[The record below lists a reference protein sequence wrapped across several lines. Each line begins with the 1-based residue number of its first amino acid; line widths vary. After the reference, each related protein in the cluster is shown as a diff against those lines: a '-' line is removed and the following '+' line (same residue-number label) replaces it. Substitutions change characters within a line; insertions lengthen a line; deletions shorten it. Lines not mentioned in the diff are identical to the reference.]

1 MTKDRKAALRTV
13 FFFSSG
19 TAMPTQM
26 PRDRRQNFNSPM
38 VFQSDSQMYWLAQR
52 ISFFIG
58 IAHGMDGWKGLLTGL
73 GKHATIK
80 CRIHYTKQR
89 ARRT

>member
-26 PRDRRQNFNSPM
+26 PRDRETEF
-38 VFQSDSQMYWLAQR
+38 
-52 ISFFIG
+52 
-58 IAHGMDGWKGLLTGL
+58 
-73 GKHATIK
+73 
-80 CRIHYTKQR
+80 
-89 ARRT
+89 